1 MTIDESD
8 EQFENVEVLRHE
20 SLEPD
25 SKMILDRDLHP
36 EKHSSSIFSTEEGIE
51 MKESDEQFSNAKTP
65 INKSLEPDSKVI
77 SDKD

>member
-1 MTIDESD
+1 MPIDESN
-8 EQFENVEVLRHE
+8 EQTENVEVSRHE

-25 SKMILDRDLHP
+25 SKMILDRELHP
-36 EKHSSSIFSTEEGIE
+36 EKYRSPIFSTEEGIQ

-65 INKSLEPDSKVI
+65 IRKSVEPDSKVI

>member
-1 MTIDESD
+1 MPIDESD
-8 EQFENVEVLRHE
+8 EQPENGEVSRHE

-36 EKHSSSIFSTEEGIE
+36 EKHRSPILSTGEGIQ

-65 INKSLEPDSKVI
+65 LHKSLERDSKVI